1 MKRRAIM
8 FLVCLA
14 TAAGAS
20 AARGQGNP
28 QTRQGFWFS
37 GGLGWGTLGCADCD
51 GRTGGFSGGLSLG
64 GTLSSKVLFGV
75 GTTGWTKSEDGAT
88 LTVGTLDARVRF
100 YPSAKAARLAPRGP
114 GSAATVRSVSAC
126 YWASA
131 TTSASAK
138 CSVSRPIGT
147 ASQCRRKTLTPTWAS
162 SAWPLPFTDARC
174 PHAITGETSR
184 GIVEEKRQGE
194 PYASYDSP

>member
-1 MKRRAIM
+1 MKRPAIT

-14 TAAGAS
+14 TLAGAS
-20 AARGQGNP
+20 VAAAQGNP

-100 YPSAKAARLAPRGP
+100 YPSAKAGFYLTGGAGV
-114 GSAATVRSVSAC
+114 GSISAEMAGFGSDSEIGVSMLLG
-126 YWASA
+126 
-131 TTSASAK
+131 
-138 CSVSRPIGT
+138 IGYDIRIGQML
-147 ASQCRRKTLTPTWAS
+147 SLTPYWHGFAVQAENVDS
-162 SAWPLPFTDARC
+162 NVGQFGL
-174 PHAITGETSR
+174 AITLH
-184 GIVEEKRQGE
+184 
-194 PYASYDSP
+194 